1 MSMVSMDERRAPK
14 CSAFVEFL
22 RARDVVDGDGAQ
34 RMGGAATLRDVWVRS
49 GLNGAHFARLVAEHF
64 ALPLGD
70 RQVMRIAKPI
80 ADRLSQRF
88 LREND
93 FYPVLEDDT
102 FVLYAADPTAATA
115 LRATELALNAPA
127 KIRIATY
134 EDIDAMLS
142 GLSKETERAD
152 GIAQLQMIDDAPAA
166 SEEVQDSLR
175 EMAQAAPAVR
185 AVEELLELAV
195 TQRATDIHLEVG
207 RDSIEVRLR
216 VDGMLRRV
224 RTYPSGLARGIVS
237 RVKILS
243 QLDIAERRRPQDGR
257 ARVTVGSTELEL
269 RVATMPALHGENA
282 VIRLLERDHRLLD
295 MSRLG
300 LTHEDTAALRR
311 QLDAPFGLFIVTGP
325 TGSGKTTTL
334 ASALSILNEPHRNI
348 VTIEDPIEYQIP
360 GVNQSQVKP
369 QVGLDFASALRH
381 FVRQDPDVIMVG
393 EIRDRDTAQM
403 AVQAALTGHLVLT
416 TLHTN
421 SAAGAIPRLIDL
433 GVESFLLTS
442 TLRCVVGQR
451 LVRVLCKHCRKA
463 RVLTAHNCDQD
474 PRLEA
479 LGLTP
484 GIEVF
489 DAVGCDWCGGS
500 GYQGRVGVFEVLE
513 VTHPIRAAI
522 TPRCDSQAI
531 EKVAR
536 DQGMTTIIADGVGKC
551 RHGTTSLNELVRVLM
566 SL

>member
-269 RVATMPALHGENA
+269 RVASM
-282 VIRLLERDHRLLD
+282 
-295 MSRLG
+295 
-300 LTHEDTAALRR
+300 
-311 QLDAPFGLFIVTGP
+311 
-325 TGSGKTTTL
+325 K
-334 ASALSILNEPHRNI
+334 
-348 VTIEDPIEYQIP
+348 
-360 GVNQSQVKP
+360 
-369 QVGLDFASALRH
+369 
-381 FVRQDPDVIMVG
+381 
-393 EIRDRDTAQM
+393 
-403 AVQAALTGHLVLT
+403 
-416 TLHTN
+416 
-421 SAAGAIPRLIDL
+421 
-433 GVESFLLTS
+433 
-442 TLRCVVGQR
+442 
-451 LVRVLCKHCRKA
+451 
-463 RVLTAHNCDQD
+463 
-474 PRLEA
+474 
-479 LGLTP
+479 
-484 GIEVF
+484 
-489 DAVGCDWCGGS
+489 
-500 GYQGRVGVFEVLE
+500 
-513 VTHPIRAAI
+513 
-522 TPRCDSQAI
+522 
-531 EKVAR
+531 
-536 DQGMTTIIADGVGKC
+536 
-551 RHGTTSLNELVRVLM
+551 GTTGCSICHG
-566 SL
+566 SA